1 MALDAGTIPGKR
13 DIKIFKGATYQ
24 EIISFTGITLEDF
37 TARMQIRNS
46 KTSAVAVVD
55 LTEGSGITITDDLAS
70 SGNGSV
76 TFRIEATA
84 TAALDIQ
91 KGFYDIEMVNQTNSD
106 IIKLLEGEVTIV
118 EEVTK

>member
-1 MALDAGTIPGKR
+1 
-13 DIKIFKGATYQ
+13 
-24 EIISFTGITLEDF
+24 
-37 TARMQIRNS
+37 MQIRNS
-46 KTSAVAVVD
+46 KTSATAVVD
-55 LTEGSGITITDDLAS
+55 LTEGNGITITDDLAS